1 MSSRRRSTA
10 GVPSARG
17 IGARDSAYTHAHGS
31 RGLPEQR
38 LAVPQRTDG
47 RLLVADRLSASQTQD
62 QDLDCTEATAY
73 LERIRAVF
81 SSGIMVRASGFA
93 PVASS
98 INLNPKCQPVPVQ
111 VRQDARAV
119 RAPPLNRHPLRRRAQ
134 ACFIDVAVGLRA
146 DATRA
151 THRRRPRRRRRRPCR
166 RRPCRRR
173 PRYPFRPCRP
183 LAALATGGVARRRAL
198 KSGLCLRRCC
208 TA

>member
-1 MSSRRRSTA
+1 MISSSLSLVPIYASLMETLTPLVSAELGFVGGLGSPRVDARHTRGGKHRAACIPCTRSL
-10 GVPSARG
+10 G
-17 IGARDSAYTHAHGS
+17 IRN
-31 RGLPEQR
+31 LPLR
-38 LAVPQRTDG
+38 SPHPTNR
-47 RLLVADRLSASQTQD
+47 
-62 QDLDCTEATAY
+62 
-73 LERIRAVF
+73 
-81 SSGIMVRASGFA
+81 
-93 PVASS
+93 
-98 INLNPKCQPVPVQ
+98 NPKCQPVPVQ